1 MTMAGHGRCF
11 CLTAVS
17 PEFAVNIRFTSSLTP
32 EDENLLAPALL
43 KALVAILELLPI
55 AYSIR
60 IETCDSHTY
69 HHTGTTGR
77 LPNADTLDDA
87 YVDRAELV

>member
-1 MTMAGHGRCF
+1 MTNTRYARCF
-11 CLTAVS
+11 RINAVS
-17 PEFAVNIRFTSSLTP
+17 TGVAVNIRFTSSLTP

-43 KALVAILELLPI
+43 KALAAILELLPI

-69 HHTGTTGR
+69 HHTGTAGP
-77 LPNADTLDDA
+77 LPTADTLDDA
-87 YVDRAELV
+87 YVDRAEVV